1 MDHIYM
7 QLYRILLVIELFARL
22 ATRRAGSPG
31 SSLVAA
37 AIVVAG
43 ATLSSGTLA
52 QQLATDEP
60 RYDTP
65 QGLVWIDDADDAL
78 SAEQAL
84 ALFRQGD
91 GVPLDKSFPT
101 LGFRRGP
108 QWFLLPMDNQSGE
121 PEWIL
126 QASRPHLDYL
136 DIYLLDAHDQP
147 LAHWQIGDR
156 VPFDKRPLSHPHLV
170 VPLQLP
176 DGESTLLMRAQG
188 DNAIEMPLSL
198 SQAHAFQ
205 QQDSRRQL
213 GNGLYYG
220 AIAIMCLFNLLIFLS
235 LRDRSFLLYVLYLGS
250 LGLNLFAREG
260 LAYQWLWPDAPW
272 WNHHS
277 LPVLN
282 LLSVG
287 FSIFFACSFLQLSR
301 RKPRLNRGLMICG
314 GVVLASAPLSLINF
328 SFFIQAS
335 TALALIWIIIISA
348 IAAIEARQG
357 FRAARYFLAAFIT
370 LGVAASLYVLK
381 AFDVLPGSW
390 WLEHAMHI
398 GTAIEA
404 LLLSFALAHRMTALK
419 DENERIQREANEVLE
434 LRVRERTQ
442 ELNEALSA
450 RSEFLAVMS
459 HEIRTP
465 LNGIIGTLDLLR
477 DTGLNE
483 AQQRHLHVIE
493 KSGNSLLDL
502 INDVLDYA
510 RIEAGKMPLEQTDF
524 DLAALVSECVELFQ
538 HRAQVSGNRLSQEIL
553 LMGENHT
560 CGDAM
565 RLRQVLV
572 NLISNAV
579 KFTEEGTITV
589 RAQRE
594 RGSPDYVRFDIEDTG
609 IGIPEDK
616 LVRLFEHFHQLDNST
631 SRRYGGT
638 GLGLAISRQ
647 LVEMMGGEIGVRSAE
662 GNGSCFWF
670 RLPLPLSGKARET
683 GLNGEKPASMS
694 PAKLLVVDDN
704 HINLMVAEGLL
715 SKLGHT
721 VDVAES
727 GMEALAVLLS
737 TPEPFDL
744 ILMDCEMPDMDGFA
758 TARQIL
764 QMQQDGRLPATP
776 IVALTAHAVTDKIR
790 ACHEAGMISHIAKPV
805 TLEKLAQGLR
815 GILK

>member
-1 MDHIYM
+1 M
-7 QLYRILLVIELFARL
+7 LVIKLLARPAIQRLGKLAIPLL
-22 ATRRAGSPG
+22 AT
-31 SSLVAA
+31 LTVIAA
-37 AIVVAG
+37 SAG
-43 ATLSSGTLA
+43 AAA
-52 QQLATDEP
+52 QQLTADKERHDP
-60 RYDTP
+60 P
-65 QGLVWIDDADDAL
+65 QGLVWLDDADTVLTAETAL
-78 SAEQAL
+78 N
-84 ALFRQGD
+84 LFRQGD
-91 GVPLDKSFPT
+91 GAPLDQPFPS
-101 LGFRRGP
+101 LGFRRGQ
-108 QWFLLPMDNQSGE
+108 QWFLLPVDNLSGE

-136 DIYLLDAHDQP
+136 DIYLLDADDRAI
-147 LAHWQIGDR
+147 AHWHIGDR
-156 VPFDKRPLSHPHLV
+156 VPFQKRPIPHPHLV

-176 DGESTLLMRAQG
+176 DGKSTLLIRAQG

-198 SQAHAFQ
+198 STANAFQ

-260 LAYQWLWPDAPW
+260 LAYQWLWPGAPW

-287 FSIFFACSFLQLSR
+287 FSVFFACSFLQLYR
-301 RKPRLNRGLMICG
+301 HKPRLNRVLMICG
-314 GVVLASAPLSLINF
+314 SILLACAPLSLLDF
-328 SFFIQAS
+328 SFSIQAS
-335 TALALIWIIIISA
+335 TALALIWVIIISI

-370 LGVAASLYVLK
+370 LAIAASLYVLK
-381 AFDVLPGSW
+381 AFQVLPGSW
-390 WLEHAMHI
+390 WLEHAMQI

-404 LLLSFALAHRMTALK
+404 LLLSFALASRMTGLK
-419 DENERIQREANEVLE
+419 EENERIQREANEALE
-434 LRVRERTQ
+434 LRVRERTR

-483 AQQRHLHVIE
+483 TQQRHLHVIE
-493 KSGNSLLDL
+493 QSGNSLLDL

-510 RIEAGKMPLEQTDF
+510 RIEAGKMPLEETEF
-524 DLAALVSECVELFQ
+524 ELEALVSECVELFQ
-538 HRAQVSGNRLSQEIL
+538 HRAQVSGNRLLQETSLIT
-553 LMGENHT
+553 GKNS

-579 KFTEEGTITV
+579 KFTEEGTVTV

-594 RGSPDYVRFDIEDTG
+594 SSSPDYVRFEVEDTG
-609 IGIPEDK
+609 IGIQESK
-616 LVRLFEHFHQLDNST
+616 LARLFEHFHQVDNST

-647 LVEMMGGEIGVRSAE
+647 LVEMMGGEIGVRSSA
-662 GNGSCFWF
+662 GQGSCFWF
-670 RLPLPLSGKARET
+670 RLPLPLSGAPGVT
-683 GLNGEKPASMS
+683 DLNIEKPADMR

-715 SKLGHT
+715 RKLGHS
-721 VDVAES
+721 VEVAES

-737 TPEPFDL
+737 TTEPFDL
-744 ILMDCEMPDMDGFA
+744 ILMDCEMPDMDGFT
-758 TARQIL
+758 TARQII

-805 TLEKLAQGLR
+805 TLEKLAQALR
-815 GILK
+815 NVLKQA

>member
-1 MDHIYM
+1 M
-7 QLYRILLVIELFARL
+7 L
-22 ATRRAGSPG
+22 S
-31 SSLVAA
+31 
-37 AIVVAG
+37 AG
-43 ATLSSGTLA
+43 AFAA
-52 QQLATDEP
+52 QQLATVEQ

-65 QGLVWIDDADDAL
+65 EGLLWIDDSDAELTAELAL
-78 SAEQAL
+78 SQ
-84 ALFRQGD
+84 FREGN
-91 GVPLDKSFPT
+91 GAPLDRPFPS
-101 LGFRRGP
+101 LGFRRGQ
-108 QWFLLPMDNQSGE
+108 QWFLLTLDNQSGE
-121 PEWIL
+121 SEWIL
-126 QASRPHLDYL
+126 QAGRPHLDYL
-136 DIYLLDAHDQP
+136 DIHLLDAHDR
-147 LAHWQIGDR
+147 AIGHWHVGDR
-156 VPFDKRPLSHPHLV
+156 VAFNKRPIPHPHLV
-170 VPLQLP
+170 IPLHLP
-176 DGESTLLMRAQG
+176 EGKSTILLRAQG

-198 SQAHAFQ
+198 SSNRAFQ

-235 LRDRSFLLYVLYLGS
+235 LRDRSFLLYVLYLGT

-260 LAYQWLWPDAPW
+260 LAYQWLWPEALW

-287 FSIFFACSFLQLSR
+287 FSILFACSFLQLSR
-301 RKPRLNRGLMICG
+301 HKPRLNRGLVICG
-314 GVVLASAPLSLINF
+314 VLLLISAPLSLLNF

-335 TALALIWIIIISA
+335 SALALIWIIIISG

-357 FRAARYFLAAFIT
+357 FRAARYFLAAFLT
-370 LGVAASLYVLK
+370 LAIAASLYVLK
-381 AFDVLPGSW
+381 VFQVLPGSW
-390 WLEHAMHI
+390 WLEHSMQI
-398 GTAIEA
+398 GTALEA
-404 LLLSFALAHRMTALK
+404 LLLSFALASRMTALK

-434 LRVRERTQ
+434 LRVRERTR

-477 DTGLNE
+477 DTGLND

-493 KSGNSLLDL
+493 QSGNSLLDL

-510 RIEAGKMPLEQTDF
+510 RIEAGKMPLEQTAF
-524 DLAALVSECVELFQ
+524 DLEALISECVELFQ
-538 HRAQVSGNRLSQEIL
+538 HRAQVSGNQLQQQSSVPHGQ
-553 LMGENHT
+553 HS

-589 RAQRE
+589 RARRE
-594 RGSPDYVRFDIEDTG
+594 EASPDYVRFEVEDNG
-609 IGIPEDK
+609 IGIPESK
-616 LVRLFEHFHQLDNST
+616 LPRLFEHFHQVDNST

-647 LVEMMGGEIGVRSAE
+647 LVEMMGGEIGVRSSA

-670 RLPLPLSGKARET
+670 RLPLPVSSVAENPGTYIEAPTDMKSGRV
-683 GLNGEKPASMS
+683 
-694 PAKLLVVDDN
+694 LVVDDN

-715 SKLGHT
+715 RKLGHT

-727 GMEALAVLLS
+727 GMEALAVLLGKK
-737 TPEPFDL
+737 EAFDL
-744 ILMDCEMPDMDGFA
+744 ILMDCEMPGMDGFT
-758 TARQIL
+758 TARQII
-764 QMQQDGRLPATP
+764 QMQQDGRIPDTP

-815 GILK
+815 NIMKQR